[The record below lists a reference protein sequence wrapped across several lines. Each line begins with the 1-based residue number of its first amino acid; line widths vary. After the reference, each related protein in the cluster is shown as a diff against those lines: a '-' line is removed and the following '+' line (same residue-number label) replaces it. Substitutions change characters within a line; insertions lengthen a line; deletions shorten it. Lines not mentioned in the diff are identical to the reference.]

1 MVFAKSDI
9 VTMNVFW
16 KTRTNHLKHFFF
28 IADVCKFSD
37 ILADVYDSSSRVGH
51 SRQATYKFLS

>member
-1 MVFAKSDI
+1 MFSGKQELITLSI
-9 VTMNVFW
+9 
-16 KTRTNHLKHFFF
+16 FFF